1 MINLGT
7 SINWIN
13 RYEREK
19 ISSLEGCA
27 RELCVHHSKTRT
39 CRPAWWSS
47 RKFDGMI
54 NQCPREISRQ
64 DLLKSRVGDP
74 SATNRSLV
82 TVITAFLRQYIH
94 TACLPINLSSRLS
107 SPRVLSS
114 TGRVRFVRLHPVEF
128 IPCSFA
134 EWFLLS
140 LLFSDRIVMDLFWK
154 RCLISQFYHSILF

>member
-1 MINLGT
+1 MQ
-7 SINWIN
+7 
-13 RYEREK
+13 
-19 ISSLEGCA
+19 
-27 RELCVHHSKTRT
+27 LCVYTIRKLERVA
-39 CRPAWWSS
+39 AWWSS

-54 NQCPREISRQ
+54 NQCPREIWRQ

-94 TACLPINLSSRLS
+94 TASLPINLSSRLS

-128 IPCSFA
+128 ARSPCSYIVRKLIS
-134 EWFLLS
+134 LLVI
-140 LLFSDRIVMDLFWK
+140 LFSDRIYFWK
-154 RCLISQFYHSILF
+154 GWCLISLFY